1 MLRRARPGDKD
12 IAASRD
18 VIVRNK
24 LGLHARPAAEFV
36 RHAKSFRSEVWLVKE
51 GHRYSAESLID
62 VLRANLDCGASV
74 TLEARGADAEAA
86 VMRLEKLLDEFCE
99 RGDD

>member
-12 IAASRD
+12 IAASRE

-36 RHAKSFRSEVWLVKE
+36 RHAKSFRCEVWLVKE
-51 GHRYSAESLID
+51 GQRYSAESLID

-74 TLEARGADAEAA
+74 ILEARGADAEAA
-86 VMRLEKLLDEFCE
+86 VIRLEELLEKFRK
-99 RGDD
+99 RGED

>member
-12 IAASRD
+12 IAASRE
-18 VIVRNK
+18 VVVRNK

-51 GHRYSAESLID
+51 GQRYSAESLID

-86 VMRLEKLLDEFCE
+86 LMRLEKLLEEFCK

>member
-12 IAASRD
+12 IAASRE
-18 VIVRNK
+18 VVVRNK

-51 GHRYSAESLID
+51 GQRYSAESLID

-74 TLEARGADAEAA
+74 VLEARGADAEAA
-86 VMRLEKLLDEFCE
+86 VTRLEELLEEFCK
-99 RGDD
+99 RGED

>member
-12 IAASRD
+12 IAASRE
-18 VIVRNK
+18 VVVRNK

-51 GHRYSAESLID
+51 GQRYSAESLID

-74 TLEARGADAEAA
+74 VLEARGADAEAT
-86 VMRLEKLLDEFCE
+86 VTRLEELLEEFCK
-99 RGDD
+99 RGED

>member
-1 MLRRARPGDKD
+1 MLRRTRPGDKD

-36 RHAKSFRSEVWLVKE
+36 RHAKSFRSDVWLVKE
-51 GHRYSAESLID
+51 GQRYSAESLID
-62 VLRANLDCGASV
+62 VLRANLDFGATV
-74 TLEARGADAEAA
+74 TLEARGVDAEAA
-86 VMRLEKLLDEFCE
+86 VLRLEKLLEEFHQ
-99 RGDD
+99 RGED